1 MPVGSGGER
10 GSGCAGMTPSGSL
23 LAVAPCGEA
32 VWSGGGAEGPV
43 GRSERTPERH
53 GVRMEGV
60 KSVRDSFRPGCN
72 SGDYTQRGG
81 KIQRINSFRSIEASN
96 GTGFPMIFAGV
107 SAWIALTSASKMI
120 R

>member
-1 MPVGSGGER
+1 
-10 GSGCAGMTPSGSL
+10 MTPGGSL
-23 LAVAPCGEA
+23 HAVAPYGGA

-43 GRSERTPERH
+43 GRSEQTPGRR

-60 KSVRDSFRPGCN
+60 MSVRDSIRPDCN

-81 KIQRINSFRSIEASN
+81 KIQRINRFRSAEAGN
-96 GTGFPMIFAGV
+96 DTGFPMVSAGV
-107 SAWIALTSASKMI
+107 PAWIALTSAAKMI